1 MKIIIKGQE
10 LYLRS
15 ITLRDAN
22 KVYLGWLNNKKVNKV
37 LETRH
42 NKQTLKEIK
51 KYILNFKK
59 EKSTLLAIC
68 LNESNK
74 HIGNIKIGAVNE
86 NHKYAYISYFI
97 GDTDEWGKGYGTEAV
112 KLTLKISFNILNL
125 YKCYAGIYK
134 KNIASAKV
142 LKNSGFKKEAI
153 LKSSL
158 IYLGKRDDHII
169 YSVLKKDFLKL
180 KKRKI

>member
-1 MKIIIKGQE
+1 MGIIIKGQE

-22 KVYLGWLNNKKVNKV
+22 KVYLEWLNNKKINKF

-42 NKQTLKEIK
+42 NKQTIKEIK
-51 KYILNFKK
+51 KYILNCKK
-59 EKSTLLAIC
+59 EKSVLLAIC
-68 LNESNK
+68 LNGSNK
-74 HIGNIKIGAVNE
+74 HIGNIKIGAINKIH
-86 NHKYAYISYFI
+86 NYAYISYFI
-97 GDTDEWGKGYGTEAV
+97 GDIDEWGKGYGTEAV

-125 YKCYAGIYK
+125 YKCYAGTYK

-158 IYLGKRDDHII
+158 IYENKRDDHII
-169 YSVLKKDFLKL
+169 YSLFKKDFLKL
-180 KKRKI
+180 KKIK